1 MGIVAILIPV
11 MAGIFV
17 GLTVSMVG
25 LLVGKLIGFLWI
37 KFVRGGQRGYA
48 SVALDEETADS
59 AIDKKEIEHAE
70 VPPVYEDAPAY
81 ELSDEKEIK

>member
-1 MGIVAILIPV
+1 MGVVAILIPV

-25 LLVGKLIGFLWI
+25 LLVGKMIGFLWI
-37 KFVRGGQRGYA
+37 KFVRGGKRGYA

-59 AIDKKEIEHAE
+59 ATDKKEVEHAE
-70 VPPVYEDAPAY
+70 ATPVYEDAPAY
-81 ELSDEKEIK
+81 ELSDEKEVK

>member
-25 LLVGKLIGFLWI
+25 LLVGKMIGWFWM
-37 KFVRGGQRGYA
+37 KFVRGGKRGYA
-48 SVALDEETADS
+48 SVALDEETAES
-59 AIDKKEIEHAE
+59 ATDKKEIEHAE
-70 VPPVYEDAPAY
+70 PLPVYEDAPPY
-81 ELSDEKEIK
+81 ELSDEKEVR

>member
-1 MGIVAILIPV
+1 MGVVAILIPV

-59 AIDKKEIEHAE
+59 EADKKEIEHAE
-70 VPPVYEDAPAY
+70 APPVYEDAPAY
-81 ELSDEKEIK
+81 EFSDEKEVR